1 VNHFLARA
9 VAVLNGLIAI
19 ILIGVGAF
27 VGVFSRNPL
36 GLILGVMAGFIAALV
51 LCGILAL
58 AIQIHAELIKI
69 RVALERAGRERS
81 SA

>member
-19 ILIGVGAF
+19 ILIGIGTFVGA
-27 VGVFSRNPL
+27 FSRNPL
-36 GLILGVMAGFIAALV
+36 GLVLGAIAGFIAALV
-51 LCGILAL
+51 LCGVLAL
-58 AIQIHAELIKI
+58 AIQIHAELLKI
-69 RVALERAGRERS
+69 RVALERGRTERP